1 MNGGLFNDISVDEIR
16 NVFGDG
22 IGMRKCVVRIAG
34 SQVFTTLFKMKH
46 LKYNASI
53 YERHFIPGVT
63 PVNKSPVEFIL
74 NDKKEKIFTFLASEG
89 MSTILGELAKEYPF
103 TKPWRVVAGG
113 PERQDSVWNGL
124 QALAPATEIVA
135 IQDGARPCTSA
146 ATPAPRR

>member
-89 MSTILGELAKEYPF
+89 MSTILGELAKEYPALSIHLRENILMNVDGDE
-103 TKPWRVVAGG
+103 KVEEWEWEGG
-113 PERQDSVWNGL
+113 KEV
-124 QALAPATEIVA
+124 
-135 IQDGARPCTSA
+135 
-146 ATPAPRR
+146 